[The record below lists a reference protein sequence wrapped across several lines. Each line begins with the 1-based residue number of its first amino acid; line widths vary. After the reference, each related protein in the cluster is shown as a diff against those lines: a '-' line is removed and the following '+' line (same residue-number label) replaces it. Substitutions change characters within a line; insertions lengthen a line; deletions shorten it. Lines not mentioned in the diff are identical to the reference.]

1 MKRILTVTLMAA
13 LALFASSAFANFCA
27 RDVVPANTLLV
38 PYVVVSMTGQQ
49 PDPAGYTTLLS
60 VTNTSSTVAIIH
72 VVVWNAVSDGILDFD
87 EVLSG
92 YDVWTINF
100 KDLLSGHWSAFQTS
114 LSASAPPNVA
124 PIPLSRTPFEW
135 GPDGRSAFGGVAA
148 LPTPDKT
155 SALNAVAF
163 ASCNTKIPFLN
174 DSTGSVYAPVV
185 VQRLQ
190 EPLFARTHGGC
201 VGTGTLNQPVQR
213 HLADWL
219 STQTNNPIV
228 FYVTIDNFRVCDLKF
243 PNEAGY
249 FVNDQAY
256 SNVLIGEVYYLNFTS
271 QYSESFPAVHIESDL
286 DSGAM
291 ATATTQF
298 YQEKSYDWA
307 NTVFPTYL
315 EPLGTAFG
323 FRYFNEAPL
332 VTSSVL
338 LWKNATEFYTDD
350 TVVDCGSYLYYAW
363 DQDEHTMTRGTNCPV
378 SPCAGIDI
386 DGNEFPYE
394 VQAVPLST
402 DNFDLPDKY
411 GWMLIVFPPS
421 YDLAFVDP
429 TPETYGLLTFDYYA
443 WVGVSIRYQ
452 GFSTSIEAAT
462 MASAHCFETQ
472 ILPKL
477 GINYNYTDGNHV
489 PAWW

>member
-1 MKRILTVTLMAA
+1 MKKILTVTLVAA

-38 PYVVVSMTGQQ
+38 PYVVVSMSGNQ
-49 PDPAGYTTLLS
+49 PDAAGYTTMLS

-72 VVVWNAVSDGILDFD
+72 VVIWNAISEHILDFD

-92 YDVWTINF
+92 YDVWSINF

-114 LSASAPPNVA
+114 LSSSAYPNSE
-124 PIPLSRTPFEW
+124 PTPFKRTPFEW
-135 GPDGRSAFGGVAA
+135 GPDGRSAFGGTTA

-155 SALNAVAF
+155 SALNAVAL
-163 ASCNTKIPFLN
+163 ASCNNKIPFLN
-174 DSTGSVYAPVV
+174 DSTGATYAPVV

-201 VGTGTLNQPVQR
+201 VGTGTLDQPVQR
-213 HLADWL
+213 HTADWL
-219 STQTNNPIV
+219 STLTNNPVV
-228 FYVTIDNFRVCDLKF
+228 FYVTVDNFRICDLRF
-243 PNEAGY
+243 PSEPFY
-249 FVNDQAY
+249 FTTDEAY
-256 SNVLIGEVYYLNFTS
+256 SNVLIGEVYYLNFTKM
-271 QYSESFPAVHIESDL
+271 YSESWPAVHIESDL
-286 DSGAM
+286 QSGAM

-307 NTVFPTYL
+307 NSQVPTYL

-323 FRYFNEAPL
+323 FRYFADAPT
-332 VTSSVL
+332 VTSSVIV
-338 LWKNATEFYTDD
+338 WKNATEFYTDE

-363 DQDEHTMTRGTNCPV
+363 DQDEHTITRGTNCPY
-378 SPCAGIDI
+378 SPCAGVDI

-394 VQAVPLST
+394 VQAVPLTT

-421 YDLAFVDP
+421 YDAAFTDP
-429 TPETYGLLTFDYYA
+429 TPEGYGLLDFDYYA
-443 WVGVSIRYQ
+443 WVGVSIQYQ

-472 ILPKL
+472 ILPRL
-477 GINYNYTDGNHV
+477 GINYNYTDGNHA